1 MFVYVNSGFAA
12 ALARDS
18 RLALLYCA
26 GSILDDELP
35 PSTRAPENGA

>member
-12 ALARDS
+12 AQAEAS
-18 RLALLYCA
+18 CALLYCA
-26 GSILDDELP
+26 GSILEDELP